1 MRYGIIMN
9 ESDRLLQLLTVCAID
24 SVRHRIWHAI
34 SAGRPHWAVL
44 RCSKPNAP
52 GSCASHRRSQ
62 LGGLSRRVLAWH
74 LLRAFWLFLFTSWH
88 MLPRRSPL
96 LLSGHG
102 ANVPRANRDVE
113 TNETRRTPRCSLLEE
128 HTGRVDNTRTSDASS
143 GLIGQGTFP

>member
-9 ESDRLLQLLTVCAID
+9 ESDHLLQLLTVCAID
-24 SVRHRIWHAI
+24 SVRHGIWHAI

-74 LLRAFWLFLFTSWH
+74 LLRAFGFSFLH
-88 MLPRRSPL
+88 LGICCHAARRSC
-96 LLSGHG
+96 SV
-102 ANVPRANRDVE
+102 AMEQTCRAPTE
-113 TNETRRTPRCSLLEE
+113 MWKQTRRGEPRGVVCWRNIPAAWTTLVL
-128 HTGRVDNTRTSDASS
+128 VTRPAA
-143 GLIGQGTFP
+143 